1 MITLQSIKNKQDEI
15 SAMIAAFEAYSGDK
29 ISYPAIT
36 LDLQPGEKNAGL
48 VLGKDGDAD
57 YFLILLPEEKENI
70 DWNDA
75 VKWAKQQGGDMDASL
90 PTRREQALLYANL
103 NEEFKNEYYWSS
115 EQHASESGYAWYQ
128 YFYYGY
134 QGYYGEGDTLRAR
147 AVRRLL
153 CTTTC

>member
-1 MITLQSIKNKQDEI
+1 MITLQSIKNKQDVI
-15 SAMIAAFEAYSGDK
+15 IAMIAAFEAYSGDK

-36 LDLQPGEKNAGL
+36 LDLHPGEKNAGL

-70 DWNDA
+70 NWNDA

-90 PTRREQALLYANL
+90 PTRCEQALLYANL

-115 EQHASESGYAWYQ
+115 ERHASGSDVALCQHFRDGNQHSSYE
-128 YFYYGY
+128 
-134 QGYYGEGDTLRAR
+134 DCTMRAR
-147 AVRRLL
+147 AVRRILVIQ
-153 CTTTC
+153 